1 MSFIDRLRSWLFGSD
16 RTGTAGATED
26 ANATERTADAT
37 EDANATK
44 QNTSADE
51 SDPQLDPDK
60 TTEVRT
66 ERSLSGVD
74 TLNQMRDADDASER
88 NE

>member
-16 RTGTAGATED
+16 RTG
-26 ANATERTADAT
+26 TADAT

>member
-16 RTGTAGATED
+16 RTED
-26 ANATERTADAT
+26 TDTTDQKT
-37 EDANATK
+37 L
-44 QNTSADE
+44 ADE
-51 SDPQLDPDK
+51 SEPQLDPNK

-74 TLNQMRDADDASER
+74 TLKQIREA
-88 NE
+88 NESSDQEE

>member
-16 RTGTAGATED
+16 RRED
-26 ANATERTADAT
+26 TDT
-37 EDANATK
+37 
-44 QNTSADE
+44 TSEETPVDGSE
-51 SDPQLDPDK
+51 PQLDRDK

-74 TLNQMRDADDASER
+74 TLKQMQEANESSNQKE
-88 NE
+88 